1 MLGILIP
8 QKYIQKELQKKT
20 KLVKDLDYD
29 GIDFPVQE
37 NDFSKIEKNNNIC
50 INVFYYENRLTF
62 PIYVLNKNLKTQ
74 LICYL

>member
-62 PIYVLNKNLKTQ
+62 PIYVLNKNLKTP

>member
-62 PIYVLNKNLKTQ
+62 PIYVLNKNLKTR
-74 LICYL
+74 